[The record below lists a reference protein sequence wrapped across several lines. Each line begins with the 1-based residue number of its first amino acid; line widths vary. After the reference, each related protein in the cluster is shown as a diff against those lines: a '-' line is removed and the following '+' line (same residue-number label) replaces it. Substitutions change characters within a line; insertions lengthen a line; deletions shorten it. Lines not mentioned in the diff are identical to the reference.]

1 MIFGAIDT
9 ASSGLTTYRTWIDA
23 VSNNIANVDT
33 NLNLPAGAKPFQEQL
48 VQAQANDYSESGGV
62 GTGVH
67 VAGIVAG
74 DTDIDLGDQMSKLIM
89 AQRGYEANLSVVDR
103 AKDAY
108 QQALNLG
115 K

>member
-1 MIFGAIDT
+1 VIFGAIDT
-9 ASSGLTTYRTWIDA
+9 ASSGLTLYRTWLEA

-48 VQAQANDYSESGGV
+48 VQAQAKGYSDNGGV
-62 GTGVH
+62 GTGVQI
-67 VAGIVAG
+67 AGITAG
-74 DTDIDLGDQMSKLIM
+74 DTEIDLGDQMSKMIM
-89 AQRGYEANLSVVDR
+89 AQRGYEANLAVVDR

-108 QQALNLG
+108 QQALTLG

>member
-9 ASSGLTTYRTWIDA
+9 ASSGLSVYRTWMDA
-23 VSNNIANVDT
+23 VSNNIANADT
-33 NLNLPAGAKPFQEQL
+33 NHTLPAGATPFQEQL
-48 VQAQANDYSESGGV
+48 VEAQANDYSQSGGV

-67 VAGIVAG
+67 VAAIAAG
-74 DTDIDLGDQMSKLIM
+74 DTEIDLGDQMSKMIM
-89 AQRGYEANLSVVDR
+89 AQRGYEANLAVVDR

-108 QQALNLG
+108 QQALTLG

>member
-1 MIFGAIDT
+1 LIFGAIDT
-9 ASSGLTTYRTWIDA
+9 ASTGLTLYRTWMEA

-33 NLNLPAGAKPFQEQL
+33 NQSLPAGAQPFQEQL
-48 VQAQANDYSESGGV
+48 VQAQANDYSDNGGV
-62 GTGVH
+62 GSGVK

-74 DTDIDLGDQMSKLIM
+74 DTDIDLGDQMSKMIM
-89 AQRGYEANLSVVDR
+89 AQRGYEANLAVVDR

-108 QQALNLG
+108 QQALTLG

>member
-9 ASSGLTTYRTWIDA
+9 ASSGLTLYRTWLEA

-33 NLNLPAGAKPFQEQL
+33 NLNLPAGAQPFQEQL
-48 VQAQANDYSESGGV
+48 IEAQASDYSDNGGV
-62 GTGVH
+62 GSGVKI
-67 VAGIVAG
+67 AAIVKG
-74 DTDIDLGDQMSKLIM
+74 DTEIDLGDQMSKMMM
-89 AQRGYEANLSVVDR
+89 AQRGYEANLAVVDR

>member
-9 ASSGLTTYRTWIDA
+9 AGSGLTLYRTWMEA

-33 NLNLPAGAKPFQEQL
+33 NNTLAPGQQPFQEQL
-48 VQAQANDYSESGGV
+48 VEAQANDYSGNGGI
-62 GTGVH
+62 GSGVH
-67 VAGIVAG
+67 VANIVAG
-74 DTDIDLGDQMSKLIM
+74 DTNIDLGDQMSKLIM